1 MHPHP
6 PVTNTKHFAFFAGG
20 KKKRFIR
27 ELINKPKKILVCLLI
42 IEE

>member
-1 MHPHP
+1 MTH
-6 PVTNTKHFAFFAGG
+6 TKHFVLIAGL
-20 KKKRFIR
+20 KKKKTPRFIR